1 MKLIVALLLAL
12 AVLGCSG
19 AAHSVVAPP
28 VVSEPPDVPT
38 EPPGLPDEPQEPPET
53 CDDGSE
59 PPCEAPPAD
68 DPPADDPEPPGTGP
82 GPGTGQGPTGPSE
95 PEPLQPDPPEPPAV
109 DPPTTPD
116 PPDDPPAVDPPVM
129 EPETGLPV
137 IEACSGSDGI
147 LMVRNRV
154 NPWVLHPCDE
164 GNCDPF
170 NADTSYDLPVE
181 PGAYV
186 FRVPAADRDRDV
198 MIRAS
203 TTHEPGDWHLD
214 VPAPGGQNLARVQ
227 ERSDLVSRMDVAIP
241 GGQESCFTFNYT
253 DARTPNENT
262 QDPTDY
268 YDGPYIT
275 FRVRVEYILEG

>member
-1 MKLIVALLLAL
+1 MAASRRARRHLLIIRRLMIRGRPELDR
-12 AVLGCSG
+12 GQ
-19 AAHSVVAPP
+19 AP
-28 VVSEPPDVPT
+28 
-38 EPPGLPDEPQEPPET
+38 GR
-53 CDDGSE
+53 GR
-59 PPCEAPPAD
+59 
-68 DPPADDPEPPGTGP
+68 
-82 GPGTGQGPTGPSE
+82 
-95 PEPLQPDPPEPPAV
+95 PDPASRSPCSLIRPSRPPV

-116 PPDDPPAVDPPVM
+116 PPDDPLPVDPPVM

-170 NADTSYDLPVE
+170 NADTSYDLTVD

-186 FRVPAADRDRDV
+186 FRVPATDRDRDV

-214 VPAPGGQNLARVQ
+214 VPAPGGQDLARVQ
-227 ERSDLVSRMDVAIP
+227 ERSDLVSSMDVAIP

-262 QDPTDY
+262 QDPTDF

-275 FRVRVEYILEG
+275 FRLRVEYILEG